1 MKSYKHFSISERE
14 ILSKLHKKGLSTR
27 KIAELLNR
35 HHSSIARELKR
46 NSKNKEY
53 NPQKAQDIY
62 NWRRKTL
69 CRKVPMCKN
78 LNIKNLLRK
87 YIIEYYWSPM
97 QISNRLKLENHKYQI
112 SYQTIYRY
120 IYSDR
125 LEIPKFY
132 GQREVRKYLRRK
144 GKKKRKYSEN
154 KGKINIVNHIEDR
167 PNKANLR
174 EELGHWEADTVIGKQ
189 GKACLVTLVDR
200 LSRKVLIKKISSKY
214 AMHVKNALIQML
226 KKEVCKSITP
236 DRGSEFAKH
245 NEVTMELNI
254 PFYFPKPGQ
263 PWQRGSNENTN
274 GLIRQYIPKG
284 KDITNISDEEIFRI
298 QELINNRPRKCLNN
312 LTSNE
317 VHHSYFSK
325 LLNYI

>member
-1 MKSYKHFSISERE
+1 MKSYKHFSTSERE
-14 ILSKLHKKGLSTR
+14 MLLKLLENGYTIR
-27 KIAELLNR
+27 KIAETMKR
-35 HHSSIARELKR
+35 HCSSIYRELKR
-46 NSKNKEY
+46 NSKDGKY
-53 NPQKAQDIY
+53 NPDEANELYK
-62 NWRRKTL
+62 WRRKTL
-69 CRKVPMCKN
+69 CRKIPMCN
-78 LNIKNLLRK
+78 NPVIKQLLRK

-97 QISNRLKLENHKYQI
+97 QISNRLKLEKHKYQI

-125 LEIPKFY
+125 LEIPKYY

-144 GKKKRKYSEN
+144 GKKKRKYCES
-154 KGKINIVNHIEDR
+154 KGKINIVNHIESR
-167 PNKANLR
+167 PEKANLR

-200 LSRKVLIKKISSKY
+200 LSRKVLIKKIPSKHAIY
-214 AMHVKNALIQML
+214 VKEALISML
-226 KKEVCKSITP
+226 ENEVCKSVTP

-245 NEVTMELNI
+245 HEVTMELNI
-254 PFYFPKPGQ
+254 PFFKPGQ

-284 KDITNISDEEIFRI
+284 KDMTNISDDEIFRI
-298 QELINNRPRKCLNN
+298 QELINNRPRRCLNN

-317 VHHSYFSK
+317 VHNSSFSN
-325 LLNYI
+325 LLNFV

>member
-1 MKSYKHFSISERE
+1 
-14 ILSKLHKKGLSTR
+14 
-27 KIAELLNR
+27 
-35 HHSSIARELKR
+35 
-46 NSKNKEY
+46 
-53 NPQKAQDIY
+53 
-62 NWRRKTL
+62 
-69 CRKVPMCKN
+69 
-78 LNIKNLLRK
+78 
-87 YIIEYYWSPM
+87 
-97 QISNRLKLENHKYQI
+97 
-112 SYQTIYRY
+112 
-120 IYSDR
+120 
-125 LEIPKFY
+125 
-132 GQREVRKYLRRK
+132 
-144 GKKKRKYSEN
+144 
-154 KGKINIVNHIEDR
+154 
-167 PNKANLR
+167 
-174 EELGHWEADTVIGKQ
+174 
-189 GKACLVTLVDR
+189 
-200 LSRKVLIKKISSKY
+200 
-214 AMHVKNALIQML
+214 ML

-325 LLNYI
+325 LLNYV